1 MQLSSDK
8 SLKDKLGVDLDRL
21 KKDSNGAQNDHF
33 NDGLSDDE
41 EYQNMSEKERNER
54 MRAKLNMDGAIEVS
68 DSDSDFEPS
77 PKRKLSDRKANGNA
91 KKRRLDSESS
101 DDYDDAANGNDDQS
115 MELPDIPEDDSDD
128 DGPKMKKEVEAEK
141 EKPAP
146 RRIEDIL
153 TEEQRKNLVI
163 PSKVPAVCG
172 VRRRPTLIVTPATL
186 IPHWIEQIQM
196 HVDPRVELKGLS
208 INDVCNLDPLLF
220 SAFWTNYCKGFM
232 HLVC

>member
-1 MQLSSDK
+1 MYSQIVNHLSSLQLSSDK

-21 KKDSNGAQNDHF
+21 KKDSNGAQTDHF

-91 KKRRLDSESS
+91 KKRRLDSES
-101 DDYDDAANGNDDQS
+101 DDDDDAANGNDDQS
-115 MELPDIPEDDSDD
+115 MELPDIPDDEDTEI

-141 EKPAP
+141 EKPPPP

-196 HVDPRVELKGLS
+196 HVDPRVELKGPS
-208 INDVCNLDPLLF
+208 INDVRKSF
-220 SAFWTNYCKGFM
+220 
-232 HLVC
+232 

>member
-21 KKDSNGAQNDHF
+21 KKDSNGAQTDHF

-77 PKRKLSDRKANGNA
+77 PKRKLSDREANGNA
-91 KKRRLDSESS
+91 KKRRLDSES
-101 DDYDDAANGNDDQS
+101 DDDDDAANGNDDQS

-141 EKPAP
+141 EKRPP

-196 HVDPRVELKGLS
+196 HVDPRVELKGPS
-208 INDVCNLDPLLF
+208 INEVCQSF
-220 SAFWTNYCKGFM
+220 
-232 HLVC
+232 

>member
-1 MQLSSDK
+1 MKLVNRLSTLQLSSDK

-21 KKDSNGAQNDHF
+21 KKDSNGAQTDHF

-41 EYQNMSEKERNER
+41 EYQRMSEKERNER

-91 KKRRLDSESS
+91 KKRRLDSES
-101 DDYDDAANGNDDQS
+101 DDDDAAANGNDDQS

-128 DGPKMKKEVEAEK
+128 DGPKMKKEVEAE
-141 EKPAP
+141 EKPPP

-196 HVDPRVELKGLS
+196 HVDPRVELKGPS
-208 INDVCNLDPLLF
+208 INDV
-220 SAFWTNYCKGFM
+220 
-232 HLVC
+232 